1 MRNEYNK
8 IYIYIKPEAMTTKSK
23 IFKDTV
29 IVNAAS
35 FIEKVLFFVLN
46 ILIARYLSV
55 EHFGEYSTAL
65 SYATFFSL
73 MTDIGINVTLIRA
86 LNLESKYENEH
97 FTNAFYLKICL
108 SITMYIVMVISL
120 FFTGYNKDVI
130 NLTLILGLVRIGNE
144 FMKTYYA
151 VDEAKQKFIFPS
163 VVNSLYVVL
172 YFLGVIAVILFQG
185 NYYHL
190 CLVRLVVVYL
200 CIALLTTH
208 IVTKVRFRFQK
219 QLFTTFVK
227 SAIPFSTISVLN
239 SLTFRINA
247 VIISLMIGTTQVGFF
262 SNSILF
268 VDTLAI
274 IPGNLRR
281 ILMPTL
287 YSALEKNDESKFQ
300 FSFDILSKY
309 FGIVSFYLMLVLFLY
324 AETIITTV
332 FGNKYFNSAILL
344 QIIAFSL
351 PFVFNVASIIL
362 VGKDRQSVLSRIML
376 VSTIV
381 NIAANIILIKILN
394 IKGAAV
400 AVTITYA
407 TIFFMSHYYL
417 RKLESIK
424 MVPAFKKYVIIGA
437 IVFVTCLF
445 YEFLN
450 VKQVSLYVSFLL
462 ISLMYGLLTVG
473 CIMNKDDIRIIQEML
488 GVKK

>member
-1 MRNEYNK
+1 
-8 IYIYIKPEAMTTKSK
+8 
-23 IFKDTV
+23 
-29 IVNAAS
+29 
-35 FIEKVLFFVLN
+35 
-46 ILIARYLSV
+46 
-55 EHFGEYSTAL
+55 
-65 SYATFFSL
+65 
-73 MTDIGINVTLIRA
+73 MTDIGINVTLVRA
-86 LNLESKYENEH
+86 LNLEKEYENEH
-97 FTNAFYLKICL
+97 FTNAFYLKLIL
-108 SITMYIVMVISL
+108 SVTMYIVMAISL
-120 FFTGYNKDVI
+120 LLTGYNRDVI

-144 FMKTYYA
+144 FMRTYYA
-151 VDEAKQKFIFPS
+151 LDEAKQQFLFPS
-163 VVNSLYVVL
+163 VVNSLYVVFF
-172 YFLGVIAVILFQG
+172 FLGVIAVILFQG

-200 CIALLTTH
+200 FIALLTVH
-208 IVTKVRFRFQK
+208 IFKKVKFRLK
-219 QLFTTFVK
+219 TPLFITFIK
-227 SAIPFSTISVLN
+227 SAIPFSTIAVLTN
-239 SLTFRINA
+239 LTFRINA

-274 IPGNLRR
+274 IPDNLKK
-281 ILMPTL
+281 ILMPAL
-287 YSALEKNDESKFQ
+287 YSALEKKDVSQFQ

-437 IVFVTCLF
+437 IVFVTCLL
-445 YEFLN
+445 YELLN
-450 VKQVSLYVSFLL
+450 FKHVFLYVSFLL
-462 ISLMYGLLTVG
+462 ISFVYGLLTVG

>member
-1 MRNEYNK
+1 
-8 IYIYIKPEAMTTKSK
+8 MTTKAK

-29 IVNAAS
+29 IVNVAS
-35 FIEKVLFFVLN
+35 LIEKTLFFLLN
-46 ILIARYLSV
+46 ILIARYLTV

-73 MTDIGINVTLIRA
+73 MTDIGINVTLVRA
-86 LNLESKYENEH
+86 LNLEKEYENEH
-97 FTNAFYLKICL
+97 FTNAFYLKL
-108 SITMYIVMVISL
+108 SLSVTMYIVMAISL
-120 FFTGYNKDVI
+120 LLTGYNRDVI

-144 FMKTYYA
+144 FMRTYYA
-151 VDEAKQKFIFPS
+151 LDEAKQQFLFPS
-163 VVNSLYVVL
+163 VVNSLYVVFF
-172 YFLGVIAVILFQG
+172 FLGVIAVILFQG

-200 CIALLTTH
+200 FIALLTVH
-208 IVTKVRFRFQK
+208 IFKKVKFSFQIP
-219 QLFTTFVK
+219 LFIAFIK
-227 SAIPFSTISVLN
+227 SAIPFSTIAVLTN
-239 SLTFRINA
+239 LTFRINA

-274 IPGNLRR
+274 IPDNLKK
-281 ILMPTL
+281 ILMPAL
-287 YSALEKNDESKFQ
+287 YSALEKKDVSQFQ

-437 IVFVTCLF
+437 IVFVTCLL

>member
-1 MRNEYNK
+1 
-8 IYIYIKPEAMTTKSK
+8 MTTKSK
-23 IFKDTV
+23 IFKDTL
-29 IVNAAS
+29 IVNSAS
-35 FIEKVLFFVLN
+35 LVEKVLFFFLN
-46 ILIARYLSV
+46 ILIARYLTV

-86 LNLESKYENEH
+86 LNLEKEYENEH
-97 FTNAFYLKICL
+97 FTNAFYLKL
-108 SITMYIVMVISL
+108 SLSVTMYIVMAISL
-120 FFTGYNKDVI
+120 LLTGYNRDVI

-151 VDEAKQKFIFPS
+151 LYEAKQQFLFPS
-163 VVNSLYVVL
+163 VVNSLYVVFF
-172 YFLGVIAVILFQG
+172 FLGVIAVILFQG

-200 CIALLTTH
+200 FIALLTVH
-208 IVTKVRFRFQK
+208 IFKKVKFRLK
-219 QLFTTFVK
+219 TPLFITFIK
-227 SAIPFSTISVLN
+227 SAIPFSTIAVLTN
-239 SLTFRINA
+239 LTFKINA

-274 IPGNLRR
+274 IPDNLKK
-281 ILMPTL
+281 ILMPGL
-287 YSALEKNDESKFQ
+287 YSALEKKDVSKFQ

-407 TIFFMSHYYL
+407 NVFFMSHYYL

-437 IVFVTCLF
+437 IVFVTCLL

>member
-1 MRNEYNK
+1 
-8 IYIYIKPEAMTTKSK
+8 
-23 IFKDTV
+23 
-29 IVNAAS
+29 
-35 FIEKVLFFVLN
+35 
-46 ILIARYLSV
+46 
-55 EHFGEYSTAL
+55 
-65 SYATFFSL
+65 
-73 MTDIGINVTLIRA
+73 
-86 LNLESKYENEH
+86 
-97 FTNAFYLKICL
+97 
-108 SITMYIVMVISL
+108 MYIVMAISL
-120 FFTGYNKDVI
+120 LLTGYNRDVI

-151 VDEAKQKFIFPS
+151 LDEAKQQFLFPS
-163 VVNSLYVVL
+163 VVNSLYVVFF
-172 YFLGVIAVILFQG
+172 FLGVIAVILFQG

-200 CIALLTTH
+200 FIALLTVH
-208 IVTKVRFRFQK
+208 IFKKVKFRFK
-219 QLFTTFVK
+219 KPLFITFIK
-227 SAIPFSTISVLN
+227 SAIPFSTIAILTN
-239 SLTFRINA
+239 LTFRINA

-324 AETIITTV
+324 AQTIITTV

-381 NIAANIILIKILN
+381 NIAANIILINILN
-394 IKGAAV
+394 IKGAAA

-450 VKQVSLYVSFLL
+450 VKQVSFYVSFLL
-462 ISLMYGLLTVG
+462 ISFVYGLLTVG